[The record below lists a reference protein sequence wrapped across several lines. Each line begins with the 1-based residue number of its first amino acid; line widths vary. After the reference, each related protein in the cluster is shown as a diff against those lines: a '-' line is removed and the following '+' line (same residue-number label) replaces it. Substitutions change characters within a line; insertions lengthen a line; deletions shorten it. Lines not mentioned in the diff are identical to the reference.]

1 MLLIDLIKTNNWFN
15 VSNTLLSLFPS
26 ENKNCKGYEKI
37 FRSLLLLEVKHSNM
51 LLVIENIEEDSL
63 EDNFSDVYGLL
74 YDPVE
79 QMQIKYSIELT
90 PWCEWLG
97 ITISEDT
104 LRQFSELEII
114 SHCLYEMTFFGFSER
129 KIQTFQK
136 KLDEQSQ
143 KINNMSPEEI
153 KKNQISSEKFLAKLR
168 KGS

>member
-1 MLLIDLIKTNNWFN
+1 M
-15 VSNTLLSLFPS
+15 
-26 ENKNCKGYEKI
+26 
-37 FRSLLLLEVKHSNM
+37 
-51 LLVIENIEEDSL
+51 
-63 EDNFSDVYGLL
+63 
-74 YDPVE
+74 
-79 QMQIKYSIELT
+79 
-90 PWCEWLG
+90 
-97 ITISEDT
+97 TISEDT

-143 KINNMSPEEI
+143 KINNMSPEEL